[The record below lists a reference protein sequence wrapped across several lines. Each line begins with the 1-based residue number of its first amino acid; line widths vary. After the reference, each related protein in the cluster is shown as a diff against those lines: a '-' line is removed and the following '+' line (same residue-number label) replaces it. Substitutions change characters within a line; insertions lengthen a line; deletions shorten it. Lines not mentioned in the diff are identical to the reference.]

1 MKYDVEH
8 LMRISLQVLEEARKC
23 SDKGCYVAAFVLY
36 GFVLEAF
43 LLTMCFC
50 YPEEVRKTKKFHD
63 LRKRLKR
70 KRELFLDLSLAQL
83 IEISR
88 ELRWLPLEE
97 QVDNTGIVEDWVR
110 FVQEARNLVHP
121 GRWLKRSQYFP
132 ELPRILKGIPY
143 KELRKYVNI
152 CEETIECVAL
162 LLEHKL
168 KTELTKRLGAK

>member
-43 LLTMCFC
+43 LLAMCFC
-50 YPEEVRKTKKFHD
+50 YPKEVRKTEKFQD
-63 LRKRLKR
+63 IRKRAKR
-70 KRELFLDLSLAQL
+70 KRGLFLDLTLAQL

-97 QVDNTGIVEDWVR
+97 QVENTGTVEDWVR

-121 GRWLKRSQYFP
+121 GRWLKRGEYFP
-132 ELPRILKGIPY
+132 ELPRILKQIPY
-143 KELRKYVNI
+143 KDYRKYVNI
-152 CEETIECVAL
+152 CEETIECVGL
-162 LLEHKL
+162 LLENKL
-168 KTELTKRLGAK
+168 ETELRKRLGAK